1 MDVSELRMRAAT
13 EAVEL
18 GSGPADPREREVW
31 QMERHA
37 AVVLLAELADRDA
50 QVLRHAANGEWVHP
64 AARNLLLD
72 AAQECRGPSR

>member
-1 MDVSELRMRAAT
+1 MDVSELRIRAAT

-50 QVLRHAANGEWVHP
+50 
-64 AARNLLLD
+64 
-72 AAQECRGPSR
+72 

>member
-1 MDVSELRMRAAT
+1 MAIDVSELRIRAAT

-50 QVLRHAANGEWVHP
+50 QVLRHAANGRMGPPGGAKP
-64 AARNLLLD
+64 AARRR
-72 AAQECRGPSR
+72 AGVPRS